1 MANVKHILETKGKEV
16 WSIDPYASIKDALT
30 LMKERDIGALLV
42 KDKDRVV
49 GIFSERD
56 YVRKVVSADRVT
68 LESTVQSAMSHP
80 VYYVSPSH
88 TLDECMALMT
98 AKHVRH
104 LPVMD
109 NNQLV
114 GMISIGD
121 VVKHLISEKDITIR
135 NLEDYIMGREYP
147 L

>member
-1 MANVKHILETKGKEV
+1 MANVRHILEIKGKEV
-16 WSIDPYASIKDALT
+16 WSVDPCDAIKDALL

-42 KDKDRVV
+42 KEKDKVV

-56 YVRKVVSADRVT
+56 YVRKVISADRIT
-68 LESTVQSAMSHP
+68 LESTVQAAMSHP

-104 LPVMD
+104 LPVME

-121 VVKHLISEKDITIR
+121 VVKHMISEKDITIR
-135 NLEDYIMGREYP
+135 NLEEYIMGREFP